1 MYDRV
6 TLDQLRAFVTVVEAG
21 SFSAAARKLRRVQ
34 SAVSTAMA
42 NLESYLDVALWDRTT
57 KVPSLTPQGQA
68 VLGAARRVL
77 LEVEGL
83 TQLAAGMSAGLE
95 PWVSLCVDA
104 LFPLDS
110 LLELCSSF
118 SKEFPSVDLR
128 IDTQLMS
135 AVSTRVRDGAA
146 TLGVV
151 SPAGLSPGLER
162 EPLATIRMLPVVS
175 PKHPLARVHGRIG
188 KERLADAIQIVLSER
203 SDEPIPDQAV
213 LSPRTWRIADLHTKH
228 MMLRAGLG
236 WGNLPEHLVKG
247 DVVAGRLV
255 VIRPRGWGEDEHTLH
270 LSAIYRGDTK
280 LGPAHRWLLAQLPAL
295 CARETAS
302 GLAGRKDRRG
312 RLDRRR

>member
-6 TLDQLRAFVTVVEAG
+6 TLDQLRAFVAVVEAG

-34 SAVSTAMA
+34 SAVSTSMA

-188 KERLADAIQIVLSER
+188 RERLADAIQIVLSER

-247 DVVAGRLV
+247 DLDAGRLV

>member
-6 TLDQLRAFVTVVEAG
+6 TLDQLRAFVAVVEAG

-34 SAVSTAMA
+34 SAVSTSMA

-188 KERLADAIQIVLSER
+188 RERLADAIQIVLSER

-247 DVVAGRLV
+247 DVDAGRLV